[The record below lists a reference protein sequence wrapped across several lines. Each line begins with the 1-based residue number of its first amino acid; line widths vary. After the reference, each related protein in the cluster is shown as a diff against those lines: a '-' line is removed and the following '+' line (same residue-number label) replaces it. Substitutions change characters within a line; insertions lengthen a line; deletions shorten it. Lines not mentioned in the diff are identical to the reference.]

1 MQKKH
6 RTPSLFNI
14 YMIDVLCCAL
24 GCVIF
29 LWLANMREARLVE
42 EKLIEQ
48 SALLEEEKT
57 KALSER
63 DAARSNVALLGQKLM
78 DLQEQLK
85 SEQLVLEKKDSTI
98 KQNQQQKQV
107 YLAEIESQK
116 KEIEQRSRRMEE
128 VSEKLAQ
135 WVKLADLAEARAKGL
150 DKELNIL
157 KANATGLQKSLATE
171 IDLKKQLAVQLQ
183 SKNMEISEKTKQLD
197 LAAADLLSQKKN
209 INELANLMR
218 EKEKKIADIEG
229 DLKAKNNEVADLRLF
244 KAKSFELQMKLDK
257 SEKQMQS
264 EILALEKARNDLV
277 LLEKEKS
284 VQLSAIKSEVEKKN
298 KELVDLRPWQT
309 KYADLQAKLDK
320 SERMLQSEKTALE
333 KNQREM
339 KSLEDDTNNLKAK
352 VTQLRSEVEN
362 RFAGIELAGEKVLFL
377 IDASGSMEMLD
388 EKTDAPNK
396 WNEVKATLVRIL
408 QSLPKLSKFQVI
420 AFSDKTIFPLGAEG
434 EWLDYSPEAV
444 AMVKAGLDKV
454 KPLGGTNMS
463 MAFEAA
469 FRMRSKGLDTIY
481 LFSDGLPNLGDGV
494 PPGKE
499 KELKDFDKSD
509 YLSKYVRNT
518 MKTRWNPAQ
527 VEFPRVK
534 INTVGFFY
542 ESPDVGA
549 FLWALARE
557 NNGNFVGMSKP

>member
-1 MQKKH
+1 
-6 RTPSLFNI
+6 
-14 YMIDVLCCAL
+14 MIDVLCCAL

-29 LWLANMREARLVE
+29 LWLANMREARLAE

-183 SKNMEISEKTKQLD
+183 AKNMEVSEKTKQLD

-264 EILALEKARNDLV
+264 EIMALEKARNDLV

-434 EWLDYSPEAV
+434 EWLDYSPESV

>member
-29 LWLANMREARLVE
+29 LWLANMREARLAE

-183 SKNMEISEKTKQLD
+183 AKNMEVSEKTKQLD

-229 DLKAKNNEVADLRLF
+229 DLK
-244 KAKSFELQMKLDK
+244 
-257 SEKQMQS
+257 
-264 EILALEKARNDLV
+264 
-277 LLEKEKS
+277 
-284 VQLSAIKSEVEKKN
+284 
-298 KELVDLRPWQT
+298 
-309 KYADLQAKLDK
+309 
-320 SERMLQSEKTALE
+320 
-333 KNQREM
+333 
-339 KSLEDDTNNLKAK
+339 
-352 VTQLRSEVEN
+352 
-362 RFAGIELAGEKVLFL
+362 
-377 IDASGSMEMLD
+377 
-388 EKTDAPNK
+388 
-396 WNEVKATLVRIL
+396 
-408 QSLPKLSKFQVI
+408 
-420 AFSDKTIFPLGAEG
+420 
-434 EWLDYSPEAV
+434 
-444 AMVKAGLDKV
+444 
-454 KPLGGTNMS
+454 
-463 MAFEAA
+463 
-469 FRMRSKGLDTIY
+469 
-481 LFSDGLPNLGDGV
+481 
-494 PPGKE
+494 
-499 KELKDFDKSD
+499 
-509 YLSKYVRNT
+509 
-518 MKTRWNPAQ
+518 
-527 VEFPRVK
+527 
-534 INTVGFFY
+534 
-542 ESPDVGA
+542 
-549 FLWALARE
+549 
-557 NNGNFVGMSKP
+557 

>member
-29 LWLANMREARLVE
+29 LWLANMREARLAE

-183 SKNMEISEKTKQLD
+183 AKNMEVSEKTKQLD

-264 EILALEKARNDLV
+264 EIMALEKARNDLV

-434 EWLDYSPEAV
+434 EWLDYSPESV